1 VIVPQQTECL
11 LHFTSQRHRSP
22 AGVCIGTSFSG
33 VVQIKHPTLVNI
45 CSRVVPETRHKT
57 QRRRPLKLTHNN
69 HHRIFSSKMSN
80 STLTQS
86 SPNISL
92 LRISP
97 SVTMYGTTTTSQ
109 RPLLQHAQTTVGT
122 QETPTATPSL
132 SRPLLPR
139 ATTTSAVLRP
149 TAQRTTSQ
157 PVTRPGFFRRIS
169 AHIDTALE
177 LSTAASYAHRNR
189 PAQPSH
195 WTDHA
200 HREALLKTW
209 DSVHEAAVNSKSKY
223 PSSINGQLV
232 ATEKSV
238 MLQFPELAQG
248 EVVLG
253 RQWMEYVLGVN
264 LRHPFCAEGKMGRW
278 EVLSGVG
285 KVGGVRAWGPW

>member
-1 VIVPQQTECL
+1 M
-11 LHFTSQRHRSP
+11 
-22 AGVCIGTSFSG
+22 A
-33 VVQIKHPTLVNI
+33 
-45 CSRVVPETRHKT
+45 
-57 QRRRPLKLTHNN
+57 
-69 HHRIFSSKMSN
+69 N
-80 STLTQS
+80 SATTQS
-86 SPNISL
+86 NPTTSL
-92 LRISP
+92 LRTSP
-97 SVTMYGTTTTSQ
+97 SVTMYGTTTTPQ
-109 RPLLQHAQTTVGT
+109 RPLLQHAQTTIGT
-122 QETPTATPSL
+122 QDTPAATPNL

-157 PVTRPGFFRRIS
+157 PVTRPGLFRRIS
-169 AHIDTALE
+169 SHIDTALE
-177 LSTAASYAHRNR
+177 LYTEASYAHRNR
-189 PAQPSH
+189 PVQPSH

-223 PSSINGQLV
+223 LSSVVGQLV

-253 RQWMEYVLGVN
+253 RQWMEYVLGVS